1 MIEFINVDRKF
12 NTGQFEI
19 EDINLTINEGEFVFL
34 VGPSGAGKTSLLKLL
49 IREEAPTSGE
59 IKVDGENIQKLK
71 AKQIPA
77 LRRKI
82 GMVFQDFRLL
92 DTRTVFD
99 NVAISLEVAGKKK
112 KEIIEVVP
120 RVLDLVGL
128 ADKRDHYPNQLSG
141 GEKQRV
147 SLARAVAHDPKY
159 LVADEPTGNIDPKAT
174 WEVVQIFQ
182 KINEFGTTIIF
193 ATHDKVVVDKL
204 KKRVVTIEGGKIV
217 KDEINSTYE

>member
-112 KEIIEVVP
+112 NEIEEVVP
-120 RVLDLVGL
+120 RILDLVGL
-128 ADKRDHYPNQLSG
+128 ADKGGHYPNQLSG

>member
-1 MIEFINVDRKF
+1 MIEFINVERKF
-12 NTGQFEI
+12 KECDFEI
-19 EDINLTINEGEFVFL
+19 DNINLTINDGEFVFI

-49 IREEAPTSGE
+49 TREELPTSGE
-59 IKVDGENIQKLK
+59 IRVDGENIQKLK
-71 AKQIPA
+71 QKQIPF

-82 GMVFQDFRLL
+82 GVVFQDFRLL

-112 KEIIEVVP
+112 LEINEVVP
-120 RVLDLVGL
+120 RLLDLVGL
-128 ADKRDHYPNQLSG
+128 KHRSNHYPNQLAG

-147 SLARAVAHDPKY
+147 SLARAIAHDPKY

-174 WEVVQIFQ
+174 WEVVKVFQ

-193 ATHDKVVVDKL
+193 ATHDKTVVDAL
-204 KKRVVTIEGGKIV
+204 KKRVVKIDHGKIV
-217 KDEINSTYE
+217 KDKINSTYE

>member
-1 MIEFINVDRKF
+1 MIEFIDVQRKF
-12 NTGQFEI
+12 KEGQFEI
-19 EDINLTINEGEFVFL
+19 ESVNLKINEGEFVFL

-49 IREEAPTSGE
+49 IREELPTSGE
-59 IKVDGENIQKLK
+59 IKVDGVNIQKLK
-71 AKQIPA
+71 SSQIPE

-112 KEIIEVVP
+112 AEINEVVP
-120 RVLDLVGL
+120 RILELVGL
-128 ADKRDHYPNQLSG
+128 ADKFNHYPNQLAG

-174 WEVVQIFQ
+174 WEVVNIFQ
-182 KINEFGTTIIF
+182 KINEFGTTVIF
-193 ATHDKVVVDKL
+193 ATHDKVVVDAL
-204 KKRVVTIEGGKIV
+204 KKRVVTIEQGKII
-217 KDEINSTYE
+217 KDKLNSTYE